1 MNINFNIIDTPKHYL
16 DFLQNSEKSINET
29 NSSFNIYLYIDI
41 LRATSTILTML
52 SNEVAEISVFATKE
66 LAFDK
71 YNLLNNIEKLYLC
84 GEENSIKPNGFFG
97 GNSPFDY
104 IDNDEIKNSHILF
117 TSSNGAKIIA
127 NDTKQGNYFDLLE
140 NSNCQR
146 YILSFLNFTVLI
158 NKLKEFIFAQ
168 NKLNNY
174 TELNINLVCGGENNN
189 ISVEDTVCAIYFTQ
203 ILTSN
208 LLIHNNHEVL
218 NNFSQDI
225 SILFNEIQELNIN
238 GKLNEKIFWVIRN
251 KSTHIQRLKDLNYDK
266 DIGFCLQFD
275 KINLIARVVENKIF
289 KI

>member
-1 MNINFNIIDTPKHYL
+1 
-16 DFLQNSEKSINET
+16 
-29 NSSFNIYLYIDI
+29 
-41 LRATSTILTML
+41 
-52 SNEVAEISVFATKE
+52 
-66 LAFDK
+66 
-71 YNLLNNIEKLYLC
+71 
-84 GEENSIKPNGFFG
+84 
-97 GNSPFDY
+97 
-104 IDNDEIKNSHILF
+104 
-117 TSSNGAKIIA
+117 
-127 NDTKQGNYFDLLE
+127 
-140 NSNCQR
+140 
-146 YILSFLNFTVLI
+146 LI

-251 KSTHIQRLKDLNYDK
+251 KSTHFQRLKDLNYDK

-275 KINLIARVVENKIF
+275 KINLIARVVKNKIF